1 MELITIDLEAG
12 IVRDTHS
19 AGGSEQFPLASPQ
32 AFRLISQAWLRCGW
46 DNKYVYS
53 FTWQGRPIIQSPED
67 LLRLQEVIYQVQPDV
82 IVETGIAHGGSL
94 MFYATLCK
102 AMGKG
107 RVIGID
113 QEIRPHNRRSIEE
126 HRLFDLVELIEGDS
140 IAPSVVEQIRQRVR
154 SDEQVM
160 VLLDSCHTKEHVR
173 AELEAYSALVGAG
186 SYLVVMDGIMAE
198 LAGAPRSSS
207 DWAWNNPQQAALEF
221 VSSHPHFVIEEPAF
235 LFNEGNI
242 VERVTYWPSAYIKR
256 VRD

>member
-1 MELITIDLEAG
+1 MITIDLQAGTVHVTDEAG
-12 IVRDTHS
+12 HDEWL
-19 AGGSEQFPLASPQ
+19 ALASPQ
-32 AFRLISQAWLRCGW
+32 AFRIISQAWLRCGW

-53 FTWQGRPIIQSPED
+53 FTWQGRPIIQLPED

-113 QEIRPHNRRSIEE
+113 KELRPQNRQRIQEHVLYNLI
-126 HRLFDLVELIEGDS
+126 ELIDGDS
-140 IAPSVVEQIRQRVR
+140 IAPEVIAQVHDRLHPGEK
-154 SDEQVM
+154 VM

-173 AELEAYSALVGAG
+173 AELEGYAPIVGIG
-186 SYLVVMDGIMAE
+186 SYLVAMDGIMAE
-198 LAGAPRSSS
+198 LAHAPRSAP
-207 DWAWNNPQQAALEF
+207 DWAWNNPQEAAREF
-221 VSSHPHFVIEEPAF
+221 VISHPEFVIEEPAF

-242 VERVTYWPSAYIKR
+242 CERVTYWPSAFIKR
-256 VRD
+256 VGA